1 MFTNTDYDKLQQ
13 LMAESPEN
21 RVLLE
26 KLLAS
31 HEESVASIS
40 HEIRN
45 PLTLCTARFSSWN
58 PVTLRLPQ
66 TGTGYPC
73 GKM

>member
-31 HEESVASIS
+31 HEESVTSIS
-40 HEIRN
+40 HEI
-45 PLTLCTARFSSWN
+45 L
-58 PVTLRLPQ
+58 
-66 TGTGYPC
+66 
-73 GKM
+73 